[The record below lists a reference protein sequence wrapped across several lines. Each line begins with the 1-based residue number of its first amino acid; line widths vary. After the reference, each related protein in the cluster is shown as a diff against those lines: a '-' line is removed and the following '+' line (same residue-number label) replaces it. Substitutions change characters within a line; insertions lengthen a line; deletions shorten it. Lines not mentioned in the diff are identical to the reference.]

1 MLPSLILSQNFNI
14 FKRCVLKYVN
24 SFRIANPSY
33 LNFSYFWKRSQC
45 QIRLWIFRSLKH
57 TTMNGIAGYFPI
69 LVLNLNLYG
78 IACTAPSPRCKGLL
92 FAEGICQTIQHNNF
106 ETLQIRHNYF
116 QGVDRELHRFLK
128 CIQTKK
134 IVEICSFGLVWEYFS
149 WNLNKTEVAQYFK
162 SIMLWN

>member
-1 MLPSLILSQNFNI
+1 MPHLLAVKACFLLKEFARPYSTIILD
-14 FKRCVLKYVN
+14 V
-24 SFRIANPSY
+24 
-33 LNFSYFWKRSQC
+33 
-45 QIRLWIFRSLKH
+45 H
-57 TTMNGIAGYFPI
+57 
-69 LVLNLNLYG
+69 
-78 IACTAPSPRCKGLL
+78 
-92 FAEGICQTIQHNNF
+92 